1 MKIIIPSL
9 LLPPISFF
17 IDALK
22 ADEWLIEINETFTK
36 QTFRNRYYIATSQ
49 GIRAMI
55 VPLYRPNGSNTL
67 TKDILLSKDY
77 NWIKYHHKTIITN
90 YRNSAYFDY
99 YEDELIDIF
108 SKYDKLYE
116 INTALL
122 QWTLNQLNYKI
133 DINYTN
139 DFKNDYSNDYL
150 DLRTKYR
157 RYEAIKIPVYRQVF
171 IDKLDFIPNLSI
183 FDLLCNLGPESII
196 YLKNLIL

>member
-1 MKIIIPSL
+1 MLSPLSL
-9 LLPPISFF
+9 IH
-17 IDALK
+17 I
-22 ADEWLIEINETFTK
+22 
-36 QTFRNRYYIATSQ
+36 
-49 GIRAMI
+49 
-55 VPLYRPNGSNTL
+55 LYRPNGSNTL

-77 NWIKYHHKTIITN
+77 NWIEYHHKTIITN

-157 RYEAIKIPVYRQVF
+157 SCLLYTSFCFVLLHHEAK
-171 IDKLDFIPNLSI
+171 
-183 FDLLCNLGPESII
+183 
-196 YLKNLIL
+196 